1 MPAPTHLRVERSPPA
16 ADGGVPPGHRD
27 DQDEADQEP
36 VAPEEA
42 RQGMQPHPL
51 CRTVFLSEGR
61 VKLRDWAVW
70 PVQDG

>member
-1 MPAPTHLRVERSPPA
+1 MERSTPA

-42 RQGMQPHPL
+42 REGMQPHPL
-51 CRTVFLSEGR
+51 CCTVFLMLYTCKDFYPSVNHGTFFWLGI
-61 VKLRDWAVW
+61 VDN
-70 PVQDG
+70 